1 MCEIYDQILK
11 EGEKKGRA
19 EGRTEGFLKAL
30 IELVKD
36 GILSLSDAAKRAG
49 MTVEEFE
56 ARSGLKA

>member
-30 IELVKD
+30 IELE
-36 GILSLSDAAKRAG
+36 RAG